1 MDNEHLER
9 GRQLLDEM
17 SGGRGADAEAR
28 WRALNPDLADLIV
41 GFVAGEIWARP
52 GLDRKTRSLIT
63 VAAMTALGR
72 RNALELNLNLA
83 LGNGA
88 TEAEIVEV
96 LLHMAA
102 YAGFPACWDGM
113 EIAARVFE
121 QHRAA
126 NSPDRPA

>member
-9 GRQLLDEM
+9 GRLLLNEM
-17 SGGRGADAEAR
+17 SGGHGADAEAR

-126 NSPDRPA
+126 NCAERPA